1 MSIEIT
7 YRKAVVKLQ
16 DGRTIP
22 ILETWSN
29 NCWEL
34 PTREHPKGR
43 RERWRGILTW
53 LCGTK
58 ESIEKYVKTRVQR
71 YIDDNENEEYKK
83 WNNENRKEMDSQRWA
98 SWRFPWRI
106 NLWQVIK
113 YVSNPN
119 LDLDIADEHIKLYRA
134 DDKDNRVKPSDID
147 KLHPENWWRLYVSGI
162 EQALREQ
169 KNRNIDY
176 RKANPSTP
184 KPKGNRA
191 IKLWSS
197 FWYVMKLT
205 KRRLSHTSRT
215 DTAKKFSTIKQATA
229 RAEKHEIGR
238 RFFSDYE
245 IVLLNN
251 QTA

>member
-58 ESIEKYVKTRVQR
+58 ESIEKYIKTRVQR

-106 NLWQVIK
+106 NLWQVIN

-119 LDLDIADEHIKLYRA
+119 IDLDIADEHITIYREW
-134 DDKDNRVKPSDID
+134 DTGHRVKPSDID

-169 KNRNIDY
+169 KNRNRIN
-176 RKANPSTP
+176 KQNNPSTP

-191 IKLWSS
+191 IKLSDYYG
-197 FWYVMKLT
+197 FIQRLT
-205 KRRLSHTSRT
+205 KRRLSHTSYESG
-215 DTAKKFSTIKQATA
+215 AKRFQTKNQAIK
-229 RAEKHEIGR
+229 RAEKMRIAD
-238 RFFSDYE
+238 RFINTYE
-245 IVLLNN
+245 VILLNN
-251 QTA
+251 QTT

>member
-58 ESIEKYVKTRVQR
+58 ESIEKEVKSRVKR
-71 YIDDNENEEYKK
+71 IIE
-83 WNNENRKEMDSQRWA
+83 NNEKEDYKQRTDRNRKDMDSWYRA
-98 SWRFPWRI
+98 SWRFPWNL
-106 NLWQVIK
+106 NLWKVIG
-113 YVSNPN
+113 YVSRPN
-119 LDLDIADEHIKLYRA
+119 IDLDIADEHIKLYRYE
-134 DDKDNRVKPSDID
+134 DKENAVKPSEID
-147 KLHPENWWRLYVSGI
+147 KLHLDRWGWIYASGVDNALI
-162 EQALREQ
+162 EQ
-169 KNRNIDY
+169 KI
-176 RKANPSTP
+176 RKDKYKAEHPSTP
-184 KPKGNRA
+184 KPKGNRT
-191 IKLWSS
+191 IKLYDS
-197 FWYVMKLT
+197 YVMKLT
-205 KRRLSHTSRT
+205 ARSLVYTRYESWAKRFQTE
-215 DTAKKFSTIKQATA
+215 KQAQS
-229 RAEKHEIGR
+229 RGEKYLKT
-238 RFFSDYE
+238 RFSSVDYGV
-245 IVLLNN
+245 VLLDN